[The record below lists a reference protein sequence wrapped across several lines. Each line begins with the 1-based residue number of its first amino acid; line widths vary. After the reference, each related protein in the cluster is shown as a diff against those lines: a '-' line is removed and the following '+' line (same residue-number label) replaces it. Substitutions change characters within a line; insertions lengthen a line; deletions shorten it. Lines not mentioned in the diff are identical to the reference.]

1 MIKQKHRKYRNLNAS
16 EYQVLAVLLLATWGS
31 HSNVNGLTGFFPPFW
46 QLDVGMETLEGTQ
59 LQLEFKP

>member
-1 MIKQKHRKYRNLNAS
+1 MRQNIRCY
-16 EYQVLAVLLLATWGS
+16 AVLQLATRGS
-31 HSNVNGLTGFFPPFW
+31 HSNINVLAGIFFPFW